1 MNVLM
6 TGHDGYIGAVMV
18 PVLQAAGH
26 EIVGVDTGFFSGG
39 RPGATGNGFQ
49 SIRHRASGGRFRHLG
64 RDIRDLT
71 AEDFAGIHAV
81 IHLAALSN
89 DPMGELDPELTHHI
103 NHRATLRMAR
113 LAREAGVERFLQAST
128 CSVYGVADQS
138 ELATE
143 ESPLRP
149 YSAYAVSKVRVEE
162 DLAHLANDGFSP
174 VFMRNATAYGWSPRF
189 RADLVLN
196 NLACWAHTTGEIRIL
211 SDGTPWRP
219 VVHVGDI
226 ARAFAAVLAAPR
238 QAIHNQAFN
247 VGVDEENYQVRD
259 LAAMV
264 QEAFP
269 GCRVT
274 IARDGGPDPRSYRV
288 DFSKIRR
295 KVPGFQPA
303 WNARRGAQELRSAF
317 EAVGLTREDFT
328 GPRYVR
334 LARLK
339 QLLAQGRL
347 DGQLRW
353 KTDHP

>member
-1 MNVLM
+1 MRVLV

-26 EIVGVDTGFFSGG
+26 QVVGVDTCFFAHD
-39 RPGATGNGFQ
+39 R
-49 SIRHRASGGRFRHLG
+49 RRASRGGSLDLVK
-64 RDIRDLT
+64 DIRDL
-71 AEDFAGIHAV
+71 APEDFDGIDAV
-81 IHLAALSN
+81 VHLAALSN
-89 DPMGELDPELTHHI
+89 DPMGELDPALTHEI
-103 NHRATLRMAR
+103 NHTATVEMAK
-113 LAREAGVERFLQAST
+113 LAREAGVQRFLHAST
-128 CSVYGVADQS
+128 CSVYGVANQE

-162 DLAHLANDGFSP
+162 DLTRLAGDHFSP

-189 RADLVLN
+189 RADLVVN
-196 NLACWAHTTGEIRIL
+196 NLACWAHTSGEIRIL

-219 VVHVGDI
+219 VVHVQDI
-226 ARAFAAVLAAPR
+226 ARAFAAVLEAPR
-238 QAIHNQAFN
+238 EAIHNQAFN

-259 LAAMV
+259 LAELV

-269 GCRVT
+269 DCKVT
-274 IARDGGPDPRSYRV
+274 IAKDGSPDPRSYRV

-295 KVPGFQPA
+295 HVPAFRPA
-303 WNARRGAQELRSAF
+303 WNVRRGAEELRSAF
-317 EAVGLTREDFT
+317 EAFGLTHDDFT

-339 QLLAQGRL
+339 ELLGEGRL
-347 DGQLRW
+347 DGRLYWREQAV
-353 KTDHP
+353 DPAQA